1 MRRYPQIHVSVRS
14 ANPLAVISAVRG
26 ELRRAGAEPEE
37 IDRFSREAFA
47 ASRDPVGLRDVVR
60 AWALV
65 ESPIWHD

>member
-47 ASRDPVGLRDVVR
+47 ASDPVGLRDVVR
-60 AWALV
+60 AWARV
-65 ESPIWHD
+65 ESPIWGD